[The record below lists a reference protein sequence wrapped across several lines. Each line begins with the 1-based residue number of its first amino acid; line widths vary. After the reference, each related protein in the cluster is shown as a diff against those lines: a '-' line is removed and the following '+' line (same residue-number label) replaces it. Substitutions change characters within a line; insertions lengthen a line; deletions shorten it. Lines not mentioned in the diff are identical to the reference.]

1 MGQQPE
7 MEAPDLALVV
17 VNHNTGE
24 YLTRCLRSA
33 FEFAGDARLEAVVVD
48 NASRDGSAERAGAA
62 YPDVRLIENDRNRGF
77 ARAANQGI
85 RATSAPFILLLNP
98 DAEIL
103 AGMLGGFLKLAR
115 DRPRAG
121 VIGPM
126 VKDPDGSIY
135 PSARRV
141 PSLGTALGH
150 AFVGPFMDNRFSR
163 RYTMAGWDRRT
174 ERAVEWVSGS
184 CCLLRREALDEVGMF
199 DEGYFL
205 YVEDVDLCTRMRA
218 AGWEVRF
225 SPELEVLHVG
235 GISTRGKKWLTVEH
249 SRSIYRYFVKFRSTG
264 WRVLLRPFVWLALRA
279 RAELVSRRRGEH

>member
-103 AGMLGGFLKLAR
+103 AGTLGGFLKLAR